1 MLDEIMEIIKKV
13 GIFLIFG
20 QTLLHL
26 CAQDVYEKYVK
37 MLIGLIT
44 AILLISPIMNMI
56 KDGSFQSFQA
66 FQEEY
71 EEKMF
76 HEEADFESIRD
87 EGWSNYFMEESGAYE
102 GTN

>member
-1 MLDEIMEIIKKV
+1 MFEDILSIIKKA
-13 GIFLIFG
+13 GIFLVFG

-26 CAQDVYEKYVK
+26 CAGDVYEKYIK

-44 AILLISPIMNMI
+44 AILLISPILNMI
-56 KDGSFQSFQA
+56 KEDSFESF
-66 FQEEY
+66 ESYRMRY

-76 HEEADFESIRD
+76 QGETDFEKLRD
-87 EGWSNYFMEESGAYE
+87 EKWSEYFMEESASYE